1 MEIILISSLIINILF
16 VLIAVT
22 LIAKKGGFPYLI
34 QKISDNFNPKQD
46 NWDDLFA
53 PAYVDKTSQF
63 KILPKIEN
71 AIVFLGDS
79 ITAQGEWTEL
89 LANYNI
95 QNNIQNRGISG
106 DTVTRILRRLD
117 TLLESKPRQVFLM
130 VGINDLI
137 NAKKTIDETVAGYK
151 EILMQ
156 FQTKIPDTQ
165 IFIQSVLPVNNQAY
179 IFWQDN
185 QKVISLNLK
194 LKALAQ
200 EFDYQYIDI
209 FFHLLDAQGQ
219 LDAKYTTD
227 GLHLNG
233 QAYLVWKAT
242 IKEYIAI
249 LT

>member
-1 MEIILISSLIINILF
+1 MEIILILSIIINILF
-16 VLIAVT
+16 VLTAVT
-22 LIAKKGGFPYLI
+22 LITKKGGFPYLI
-34 QKISDNFNPKQD
+34 QKISDNFNPKQ
-46 NWDDLFA
+46 NKWDDVFA
-53 PAYVDKTSQF
+53 PSYVDKTSQF

-89 LANYNI
+89 LANYNV

-117 TLLESKPRQVFLM
+117 IILESKPRQVFVM

-137 NAKKTIDETVAGYK
+137 NAKKTIDETIAGYK

-156 FQTKIPDTQ
+156 FQTVIPNTQ
-165 IFIQSVLPVNNQAY
+165 VFIQSVLPVNNQVY

-185 QKVISLNLK
+185 QNMISLNSK
-194 LKALAQ
+194 LKVLTQ

-209 FFHLLDAQGQ
+209 FSHLLDSQGQ

-233 QAYLVWKAT
+233 QAYLVWKAA

-249 LT
+249 LS

>member
-1 MEIILISSLIINILF
+1 MKIILISSSIINILF
-16 VLIAVT
+16 VLIAVM

-46 NWDDLFA
+46 NWDNVFA

-71 AIVFLGDS
+71 AMVFLGDS
-79 ITAQGEWTEL
+79 ITSQGEWTEL
-89 LANYNI
+89 LTNYNI

-106 DTVTRILRRLD
+106 DTATRILRRLD
-117 TLLESKPRQVFLM
+117 IILESKPRQVFLM

-209 FFHLLDAQGQ
+209 FSHLLDSQGQ

-233 QAYLVWKAT
+233 QAYLVWKAA

-249 LT
+249 LS